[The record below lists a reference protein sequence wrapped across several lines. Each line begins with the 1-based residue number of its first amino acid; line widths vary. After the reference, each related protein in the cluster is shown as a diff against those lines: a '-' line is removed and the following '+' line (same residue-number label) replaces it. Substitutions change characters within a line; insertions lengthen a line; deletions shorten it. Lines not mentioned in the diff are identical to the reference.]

1 MENNRNA
8 AVDSYAKQTREYPI
22 GSVVRAVSGRG
33 AGNLYVVADTDGDKY
48 VWLCD
53 GKYRKIKNPKR
64 KNIKHVEL
72 KRPAD
77 VEMTSMIENR
87 IDVLDSEIRKFI
99 KRVRD
104 GGASD

>member
-53 GKYRKIKNPKR
+53 GKYRRIKNPKR
-64 KNIKHVEL
+64 KNIKHVEME
-72 KRPAD
+72 RPAD
-77 VEMTSMIENR
+77 GEMTSMIEDR

-99 KRVRD
+99 KKVRD
-104 GGASD
+104 GRAAN